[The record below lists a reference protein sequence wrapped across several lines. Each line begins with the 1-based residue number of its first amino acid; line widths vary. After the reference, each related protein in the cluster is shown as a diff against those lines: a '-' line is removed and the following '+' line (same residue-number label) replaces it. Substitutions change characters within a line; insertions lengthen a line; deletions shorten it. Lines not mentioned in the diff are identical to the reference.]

1 MTRTGGFLQ
10 KNLQSEKKIQKD
22 VEPES
27 EEIESTTQIP
37 AMSENQIDSKVNETA
52 ENIPETNETVPNA
65 QSYIE
70 TKTLRPTISSDR
82 TSPDPGS
89 KISVKDIGINMT
101 KRSKFDQRQFAR
113 LLFVDET
120 YKSSMVQPSI
130 TSIYRFYTCIL
141 LFIVM

>member
-1 MTRTGGFLQ
+1 M
-10 KNLQSEKKIQKD
+10 IQKD
-22 VEPES
+22 PEPES
-27 EEIESTTQIP
+27 EVIESTTQIP
-37 AMSENQIDSKVNETA
+37 AISENQTDSKVNETA
-52 ENIPETNETVPNA
+52 ENIPETTETVPNA

-82 TSPDPGS
+82 TSPESKISAPDPES
-89 KISVKDIGINMT
+89 KISVKDIGINMI
-101 KRSKFDQRQFAR
+101 KRSKFDQKQFAR